1 MDDLVAIA
9 KVARPHGLRGEVA
22 ADVLTDFPERFQGLE
37 SVVILA
43 QDRSPAEL
51 TIEGFRFQKGR
62 VFLKF
67 AGLDTVESVEPLRNA
82 EICVPEDEAVELEAG
97 EFYDWELEGC
107 RVVTVDGTELG
118 TVRELMRTGGTE
130 ILVVQGTE
138 KDYLVPFAGAIC
150 TEVDIENELITIDPP
165 DGLLE
170 F

>member
-37 SVVILA
+37 SVVVLA

-130 ILVVQGTE
+130 ILVVQGIE